1 MEVIGCQD
9 WEEFE
14 EGFDSGYNALSV
26 KKKNQDHEMKAN
38 FKIFQDMNLT

>member
-14 EGFDSGYNALSV
+14 EGVDSGYNALSV
-26 KKKNQDHEMKAN
+26 KKNQDHEMKAN